1 MNPLCFRKKQP
12 RTSNTYTPAVS
23 PESLGEAA
31 DPAWAQTGT
40 FPRGKTLVGRTHDE
54 ALSQA
59 SEILRLYDQAMRE
72 GSRTTLDLYW
82 ESLGFLCDVVKVTN
96 EAEALMLPVP
106 PMPSRKADPAVS
118 EYRVSS
124 LFLAQCHRFLTTNPR
139 GHERLHLVTGQ
150 KLSQRERTLD
160 FMSKVALS
168 EQSAVGA
175 VADQLAL
182 KSALMEMD
190 EWGHALYGLF
200 HSHPGQGALATR
212 PSSIDLATHERYERC
227 YPLIGCIFVR
237 DGTLR
242 FFRHSPEPFA
252 IIISGTGIVPINE
265 DEHVYQIKNPSIPR
279 HVSYETITGSY

>member
-1 MNPLCFRKKQP
+1 MNPLCLLKKQP
-12 RTSNTYTPAVS
+12 RTPSADTTAVL
-23 PESLGEAA
+23 PESSGESA
-31 DPAWAQTGT
+31 GT
-40 FPRGKTLVGRTHDE
+40 PPRVKTLLGRTHDD

-59 SEILRLYDQAMRE
+59 SEILRMYAEALRE

-82 ESLGFLCDVVKVTN
+82 EALGFLCDVVKVTN
-96 EAEALMLPVP
+96 EAGALIPSVPPVP
-106 PMPSRKADPAVS
+106 SQKVEPAVS
-118 EYRVSS
+118 EYLVSS
-124 LFLAQCHRFLTTNPR
+124 LFLAQCYRFLTTNPR

-160 FMSKVALS
+160 FMSKVALA

-182 KSALMEMD
+182 KQALEDMD

-212 PSSIDLATHERYERC
+212 PSSIDLATHERYERR

-242 FFRHSPEPFA
+242 FFSNARPFSVT
-252 IIISGTGIVPINE
+252 ISGTGIVPINE
-265 DEHVYQIKNPSIPR
+265 DEHVYQITSPSIPR
-279 HVSYETITGSY
+279 NVSCETIAGS